1 MKRTKLSPKARL
13 IRDTIRAL
21 LRLEL
26 AYMVEFYRLQGD
38 AATLAHSYALDCS
51 MSISSLGSSYASCV
65 AWGSV
70 TLSPSLGELNPSIAA
85 NNGRVFCPQAKK
97 IIDKLRADF
106 AALDTANS
114 VAV

>member
-1 MKRTKLSPKARL
+1 MKRAKLPPKARL
-13 IRDTIRAL
+13 IRDAIRAL

-26 AYMVEFYRLQGD
+26 TYMVDFYRLQSD
-38 AATLAHSYALDCS
+38 AAALAHSYVLDCS

-70 TLSPSLGELNPSIAA
+70 TLSPNLGELNSSVTTNA
-85 NNGRVFCPQAKK
+85 GRVFCPQAKK

-106 AALDTANS
+106 ATLDAANP
-114 VAV
+114 AAA

>member
-1 MKRTKLSPKARL
+1 MKRIKLSPKARL

-26 AYMVEFYRLQGD
+26 AYMVDFYRLQGD

-51 MSISSLGSSYASCV
+51 MSISSLASSYASCV

-70 TLSPSLGELNPSIAA
+70 TLSPNLGELNPKIIG
-85 NNGRVFCPQAKK
+85 NDERVFCPRVKK

-106 AALDTANS
+106 IGLDAANS